1 MTAQLKSKADRDN
14 HADQCNPANAKYYRS
29 RGASEAEAETR
40 AEEFRQ
46 EARRRAQAQCDGE
59 ALD

>member
-1 MTAQLKSKADRDN
+1 MTAKLKSKADRDN
-14 HADQCNPANAKYYRS
+14 HADQCNPADTKYYRS

-40 AEEFRQ
+40 AREFRQ
-46 EARRRAQAQCDGE
+46 EARRRANSKRDEE